1 MIELGRYLDLVL
13 KTFQKIKLSNY
24 IRSTYNLRNNLVK
37 RKILITLLLIREEY
51 IIEKLLLKMLI
62 IMMHGLIYAI

>member
-24 IRSTYNLRNNLVK
+24 IKSTYNLRNNLVK
-37 RKILITLLLIREEY
+37 RKILITLLLIREGF
-51 IIEKLLLKMLI
+51 ITEK
-62 IMMHGLIYAI
+62 